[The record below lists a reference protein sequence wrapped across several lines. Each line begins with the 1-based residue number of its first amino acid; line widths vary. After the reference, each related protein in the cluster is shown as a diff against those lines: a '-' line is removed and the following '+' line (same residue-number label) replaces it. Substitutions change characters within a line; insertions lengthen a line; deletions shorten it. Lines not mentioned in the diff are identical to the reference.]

1 MRITLNVEIDTE
13 TKTVF
18 ISHGLSTGCEFDAK
32 TPTEIA
38 QAVMDY
44 LEMYIELEKNESPD
58 GTASIC

>member
-13 TKTVF
+13 TKTVL
-18 ISHGLSTGCEFDAK
+18 ISRGLSTGCEFDAK

-44 LEMYIELEKNESPD
+44 LEMYVELKKNEYHE
-58 GTASIC
+58 GTDSIS